1 MERRNLLAGLMALV
15 ISSILLTGT
24 ALAHKTP
31 TKGKATAGSDPAAC
45 VIHSLPSFMAQGEFK
60 RASSVA
66 DIIEIECESV
76 YAEHYVKV
84 SSQELYNACADKLSW
99 YVDEK
104 GYTEGPSVGKVQ
116 LDDDGNAIVVAWG
129 GPSCASISESLVSA
143 HLEEA
148 PYQTVTT
155 AFTVKAPKP
164 TTPGVTALVPNLS
177 SSQVENDTISAVAT
191 VVQVEFP
198 PVYAEKEVNVSDEQ
212 LFDSCQLT
220 EPIAWVGPDAGETIE
235 GEPGLRIGGV
245 ESVKLKLDNDGNAF
259 VVLFGYDSCAAGP
272 SEIDASLEVA
282 PYTTYT
288 TTFTVIP
295 PEETF

>member
-1 MERRNLLAGLMALV
+1 
-15 ISSILLTGT
+15 
-24 ALAHKTP
+24 
-31 TKGKATAGSDPAAC
+31 
-45 VIHSLPSFMAQGEFK
+45 
-60 RASSVA
+60 VA
-66 DIIEIECESV
+66 DIVEIECESV

-84 SSQELYNACADKLSW
+84 SSQELYNACADKLAW

-104 GYTEGPSVGKVQ
+104 GYTNGPSVGKVQ
-116 LDDDGNAIVVAWG
+116 LDDDGNATVAVWG

-155 AFTVKAPKP
+155 AFTVKAPH
-164 TTPGVTALVPNLS
+164 TTAPGVTASP
-177 SSQVENDTISAVAT
+177 SSQVENDTISAAVT
-191 VVQVEFP
+191 IVQVEFP

-212 LFDSCQLT
+212 LYDSCQLT
-220 EPIAWVGPDAGETIE
+220 EPIAWVGPDAGETVE
-235 GEPGLRIGGV
+235 GEPGLRVGGV

-295 PEETF
+295 PEETFK

>member
-1 MERRNLLAGLMALV
+1 VR
-15 ISSILLTGT
+15 
-24 ALAHKTP
+24 
-31 TKGKATAGSDPAAC
+31 
-45 VIHSLPSFMAQGEFK
+45 SLPSFIAQGEFG

-66 DIIEIECESV
+66 DIVEVECESI
-76 YAEHYVKV
+76 YAEHFVKI
-84 SSQELYNACADKLSW
+84 SSQELYNSCADKLTW
-99 YVDEK
+99 YVMEK
-104 GYTEGPSVGKVQ
+104 GYSSGPSVSKVQ
-116 LDDDGNAIVVAWG
+116 LDDDGNATVAVWG
-129 GPSCASISESLVSA
+129 GPSCASITESLISA

-148 PYQTVTT
+148 PYETFTT
-155 AFTVKAPKP
+155 AFSVLAPKP
-164 TTPGVTALVPNLS
+164 TKPGVYATPETQVESDILS
-177 SSQVENDTISAVAT
+177 SAVT

-220 EPIAWVGPDAGETIE
+220 EPITWVGPEAGEEIA
-235 GEPGLRIGGV
+235 GEPGLIVGGV

-288 TTFTVIP
+288 TTFTIKP
-295 PEETF
+295 PEETPH